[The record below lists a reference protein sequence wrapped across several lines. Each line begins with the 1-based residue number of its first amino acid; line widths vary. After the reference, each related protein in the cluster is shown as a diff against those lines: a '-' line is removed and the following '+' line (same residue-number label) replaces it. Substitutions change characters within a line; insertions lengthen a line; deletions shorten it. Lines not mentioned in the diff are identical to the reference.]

1 VLDWGCGYG
10 DASFMLRSLRPDLDI
25 TSYDVLSSPPWEI
38 WLKKKISIRSLIAMK
53 KVAFEAGRFD
63 AICGIGVLEHV
74 KNQES
79 SLKEIYRS

>member
-38 WLKKKISIRSLIAMK
+38 LAKKKISIRSLIAMK
-53 KVAFEAGRFD
+53 KGCLLKR
-63 AICGIGVLEHV
+63 GVLTQFAGSAYL
-74 KNQES
+74 NT
-79 SLKEIYRS
+79 LKSGEFP